1 MEVIAVAE
9 AWILPYP
16 FMSFVFSPQPAHILQ
31 SLALGFGHETPDK
44 DGSDDTDQTIQTVSE
59 PVAEVVA
66 GSEVHVEHR
75 HERRTHDPV
84 ENPLEGNGYGN
95 RLATDR
101 IGEDLSDEHPA
112 DGAQLNMKLA
122 L

>member
-9 AWILPYP
+9 AWILPSP
-16 FMSFVFSPQPAHILQ
+16 FMSFVFSPQAAHIFKR
-31 SLALGFGHETPDK
+31 LALSFGHETPDK

-84 ENPLEGNGYGN
+84 ENPLEGNGDGN
-95 RLATDR
+95 GCTTDG
-101 IGEDLSDEHPA
+101 IWEYLGDEHPA
-112 DGAQLNMKLA
+112 DRSPREHEGC
-122 L
+122 